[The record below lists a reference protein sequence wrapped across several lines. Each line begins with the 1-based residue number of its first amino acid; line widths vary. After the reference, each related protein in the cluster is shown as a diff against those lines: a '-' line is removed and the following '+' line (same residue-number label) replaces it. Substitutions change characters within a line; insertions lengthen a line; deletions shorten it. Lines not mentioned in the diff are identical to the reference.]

1 MHIFPEFSKLNLR
14 MGAFLLGYNSS
25 VAGEGILFYITISFS
40 INRMIFLSAIRVLM
54 CYKAVVL
61 NQDKEWRESCPPG
74 DIWKCVETFLVVG
87 SGLLLVSSAK
97 RSGRLVNTLWSK
109 WYHKELSSRRCQ

>member
-1 MHIFPEFSKLNLR
+1 
-14 MGAFLLGYNSS
+14 
-25 VAGEGILFYITISFS
+25 
-40 INRMIFLSAIRVLM
+40 MIFLSAIRVLI

-109 WYHKELSSRRCQ
+109 WYHKELSSLRCQQDHFLEPSAYVSLEGNTVIPM